1 MTEHPLI
8 APALPSDPIGIYIHI
23 PFCAHICPYCDF
35 TTYAGKD
42 SLIPRY
48 VDAVRREIAAAGA
61 THDDRR
67 IATIFVGGGTPSLL
81 DAAQMAS
88 LIAACRDAFPVEAD
102 AEVSVEANPNGLT
115 AGLLAGYREGGVNR
129 LSIGAQ
135 TFDRR
140 GLRTLGRHHEAGDVL
155 AALRAAREAGLRNA
169 SIDLI
174 FGWPRQTLELF
185 ARDLDELIALGG
197 GDEAGRETGLID
209 HVSMYSL
216 IVEPGTPFAD
226 AAARG
231 ILQMPDDDAT
241 ADMYELAMDRL
252 AGAGWLHYEVSNWA
266 RAAEF
271 RSRHNA
277 LYWRHADYYG
287 FGAGAHGTVRGV
299 RAMNQP
305 SPERYCAAVE
315 AGASPA
321 ANREPVAGDLA
332 RGETM
337 MLGLRLIGHGVDAAA
352 FATRYGV
359 SLEEAFGAEIADL
372 VAIGML
378 ERDGRGVRLTPR
390 GLMLANDVAER
401 FLA

>member
-1 MTEHPLI
+1 MTEHSFV
-8 APALPSDPIGIYIHI
+8 APALPTDPIGIYIHI

-35 TTYAGKD
+35 TTYAGKE

-48 VDAVRREIAAAGA
+48 VEALRREIATAGA
-61 THDDRR
+61 SHDGRR

-88 LIAACRDAFPVEAD
+88 IVAACRDAFPVDAD
-102 AEVSVEANPNGLT
+102 AEISIEANPNGLT
-115 AGLLAGYREGGVNR
+115 TDLLAGYRAGGVNR

-140 GLRTLGRHHEAGDVL
+140 GLRTLGRHHESGDVL
-155 AALRAAREAGLRNA
+155 SALRAAREAGLRNA

-174 FGWPRQTLELF
+174 FGWPRQTLEMF
-185 ARDLDELIALGG
+185 ARDLDELIAIGG
-197 GDEAGRETGLID
+197 GGETGFID

-231 ILQMPDDDAT
+231 ILHMPDDDAT
-241 ADMYELAMDRL
+241 ADMYELAMQRL
-252 AGAGWLHYEVSNWA
+252 AEAGWLHYEVSNWA
-266 RAAEF
+266 REPRF

-287 FGAGAHGTVRGV
+287 FGAGAHGTVRGL
-299 RAMNQP
+299 RTMNQP

-315 AGASPA
+315 AGESPA
-321 ANREPVAGDLA
+321 ANRERVEGDVA

-352 FATRYGV
+352 FTTRYGV
-359 SLEEAFGAEIADL
+359 SLEDAFGTEIADL
-372 VAIGML
+372 VAMGML
-378 ERDGRGVRLTPR
+378 ERDDRGVRLTPR

-401 FLA
+401 FLR

>member
-1 MTEHPLI
+1 MTDTPLI
-8 APALPSDPIGIYIHI
+8 APSLATEPIGIYIHI

-35 TTYAGKD
+35 TTYAGKG

-48 VDAVRREIAAAGA
+48 VDAVRREIAQAGE
-61 THDDRR
+61 THDGRR
-67 IATIFVGGGTPSLL
+67 IATIFIGGGTPSLL
-81 DAAQMAS
+81 DAVQMGS
-88 LIAACRDAFPVEAD
+88 LIAACRGAFPVEPD
-102 AEVSVEANPNGLT
+102 AEISVEANPNGLT

-140 GLRTLGRHHEAGDVL
+140 GLRTLGRQHEAGDVL

-174 FGWPRQTLELF
+174 FGWPRQTLEAF
-185 ARDLDELIALGG
+185 AHDLDELIAIGG
-197 GDEAGRETGLID
+197 GVDEPGLID

-231 ILQMPDDDAT
+231 ILHMPDDDAT
-241 ADMYELAMDRL
+241 ADMYELAMTRL
-252 AGAGWLHYEVSNWA
+252 AEAGWLHYEVSNWA
-266 RAAEF
+266 RASQF

-299 RAMNQP
+299 RTMNQP
-305 SPERYCAAVE
+305 LPERYCALVE
-315 AGASPA
+315 AGEAPAS
-321 ANREPVAGDLA
+321 NRELVAGDVA

-337 MLGLRLIGHGVDAAA
+337 MLGLRLIGQGVDAVA
-352 FATRYGV
+352 FAARYGTT
-359 SLEEAFGAEIADL
+359 LEEAFGAEIADL
-372 VAIGML
+372 AAIGML
-378 ERDGRGVRLTPR
+378 ERDERGVRLTRR